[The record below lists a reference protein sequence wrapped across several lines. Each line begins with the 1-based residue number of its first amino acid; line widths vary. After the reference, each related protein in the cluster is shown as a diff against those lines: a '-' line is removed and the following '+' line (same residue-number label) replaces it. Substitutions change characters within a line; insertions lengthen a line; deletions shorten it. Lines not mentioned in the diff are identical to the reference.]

1 MNQWLNNLKFEKKKI
16 FSRPN
21 HFFRGLWG
29 QTNFEARPTSCWGPT
44 FGPKLNQA
52 NFEAW
57 PNEGTRPGF
66 IVCPDHG
73 AIKLGHAH
81 SCFKSHFYTIYFLQ
95 KSEIKSELVYVLWP
109 GPGHRLYLPEIRIL
123 HVNRTLVIA
132 NWQAV
137 KNNVLTWR
145 TMYWQSVEND

>member
-1 MNQWLNNLKFEKKKI
+1 MNQWLNNLKFAKKKY
-16 FSRPN
+16 
-21 HFFRGLWG
+21 FRG
-29 QTNFEARPTSCWGPT
+29 QTISLEAFEARQILKPGQQVVGVQLLGQNLS
-44 FGPKLNQA
+44 QA
-52 NFEAW
+52 NFEAR

-73 AIKLGHAH
+73 AIKLRHAH
-81 SCFKSHFYTIYFLQ
+81 SCSKSHFYTIYFLQ

-109 GPGHRLYLPEIRIL
+109 GPGHHLYLPEIRIL

-137 KNNVLTWR
+137 KNNVLTISGKWLE
-145 TMYWQSVEND
+145 TLK